1 MIPDQPTQTDAA
13 NAELYTNR
21 LEDDPVLLSGLR
33 MVIYGIG
40 IAAATDSIT
49 VLSMPWR
56 SQVMLMSYYARLR
69 RLRTRPA
76 RPRPSN
82 ARVPGSGTKP
92 SETLNSAR
100 SCSVLQTL
108 SQSIFSNWASGL
120 QASR

>member
-76 RPRPSN
+76 RLRPSN